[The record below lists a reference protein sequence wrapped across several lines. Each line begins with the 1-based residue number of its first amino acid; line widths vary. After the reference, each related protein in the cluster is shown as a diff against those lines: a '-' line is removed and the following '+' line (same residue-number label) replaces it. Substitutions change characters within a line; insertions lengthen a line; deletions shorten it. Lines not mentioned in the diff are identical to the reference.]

1 MKTIIAEVSARHIHL
16 SQKDLEKLFGKNHQL
31 KKLKDLSQPHQ
42 FATNETLT
50 VKGEHGIFPK
60 VRIIG
65 PIRSKTQVELSITD
79 CYSLGIK
86 PSIQVSGQ
94 VKSASQVVLKGP
106 KGQVVVSAIVAMRH
120 LHLSEKQAKVWKYKH
135 GKKISV
141 LIKGERSVILNNV
154 VVRVGDFN
162 TRLQL
167 DTDEGN
173 AVGLVNNQKVY
184 IYEK

>member
-16 SQKDLEKLFGKNHQL
+16 SQKDLEKLFGKNYQL

-42 FATNETLT
+42 FATKETLS
-50 VKGEHGIFPK
+50 VKGERGVFPK

-65 PIRSKTQVELSITD
+65 PVRDKTQVELSVTD
-79 CYSLGIK
+79 CFALGIR
-86 PSIQVSGQ
+86 PSVQISGQ
-94 VKSASQVVLKGP
+94 VKTASQVILEGP
-106 KGQVVVSAIVAMRH
+106 KGRVTAPAIVAMRH
-120 LHLSEKQAKVWKYKH
+120 LHLSEKQAKMWKYRT

-154 VVRVGDFN
+154 VVRVGDFD